1 MLGLIA
7 FALMILACSYWRLS
21 GQLDQDREGQ
31 RDVERGAEEEEGGS
45 GKSVKVYE
53 EKILVIMAGDEN
65 PTFLATPVCAKISSS
80 SSFSEGKG
88 KDEGKQGDNDEL
100 DVKENSDEKVM
111 NKETVGNDDHQAAEN
126 GANSETQESH

>member
-31 RDVERGAEEEEGGS
+31 RDVERGAEEKEGGS

-88 KDEGKQGDNDEL
+88 KDESKQGDNDEL

-111 NKETVGNDDHQAAEN
+111 NKDTDGHDDHQAAEN